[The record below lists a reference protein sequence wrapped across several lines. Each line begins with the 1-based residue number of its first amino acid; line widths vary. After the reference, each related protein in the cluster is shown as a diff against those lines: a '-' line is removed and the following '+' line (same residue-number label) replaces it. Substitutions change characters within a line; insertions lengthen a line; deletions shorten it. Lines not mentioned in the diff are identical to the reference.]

1 MARHGVTGVLLVG
14 GASRRFG
21 SPKALARFEG
31 ETLAERAYRVLG
43 TACESVI
50 AVGKTADEL
59 PLPFPV
65 VDDRSD
71 IRAAIVGLATGLRAA
86 TTDLCLV
93 LPVDLPDMTS
103 DALLLLADGA
113 EGVDA
118 AVPQTGPLPGVYR
131 RSILPVVEERIEAH
145 DFALHRLL
153 GELRTR
159 VVELDESLLRNVNQP
174 SDLR

>member
-1 MARHGVTGVLLVG
+1 M
-14 GASRRFG
+14 
-21 SPKALARFEG
+21 
-31 ETLAERAYRVLG
+31 
-43 TACESVI
+43 I

-59 PLPFPV
+59 PLPFPL

-71 IRAAIVGLATGLRAA
+71 IRAAMVGLCAGLRAA

-93 LPVDLPDMTS
+93 LPVDLPHMTS
-103 DALLLLADGA
+103 DALLLLTDGA

-118 AVPQTGPLPGVYR
+118 AVPQTGPLPGVYHR
-131 RSILPVVEERIEAH
+131 RILPLVEERIGSH

-153 GELRTR
+153 GELRIR
-159 VVELDESLLRNVNQP
+159 VVELDESLLRNVNEP

>member
-1 MARHGVTGVLLVG
+1 MARHGVTGILLVG
-14 GASRRFG
+14 GASRRYG

-31 ETLAERAYRVLG
+31 DTLAERAYRLLG
-43 TACESVI
+43 TACECVI

-59 PLPFPV
+59 PLPFPL

-71 IRAAIVGLATGLRAA
+71 IRAAMVGLCAGLRAA

-93 LPVDLPDMTS
+93 LPVDLPHMTS
-103 DALLLLADGA
+103 DALLLLTDGA

-118 AVPQTGPLPGVYR
+118 AVPQTGPLPGVYH
-131 RSILPVVEERIEAH
+131 RSILPVVEERIGSH

-153 GELRTR
+153 GGLRTR
-159 VVELDESLLRNVNQP
+159 VVELDESLLRNVNEP

>member
-1 MARHGVTGVLLVG
+1 LARHGVTGILLVG

-31 ETLAERAYRVLG
+31 QTLAERAYRVLG
-43 TACESVI
+43 TACERVI

-59 PLPFPV
+59 PLPFPL

-71 IRAAIVGLATGLRAA
+71 IRAAMVGLAAGLRAA

-93 LPVDLPDMTS
+93 LPVDLPHMTS

-113 EGVDA
+113 VGVDA
-118 AVPQTGPLPGVYR
+118 TVPQTGPLPGVYR
-131 RSILPVVEERIEAH
+131 RSILPVVEERIEGH

-159 VVELDESLLRNVNQP
+159 VVDLDESLLRNVNEP

>member
-1 MARHGVTGVLLVG
+1 LARHGVTGILLVG

-21 SPKALARFEG
+21 SPKALAVFDG

-50 AVGKTADEL
+50 AVGKTVDEL
-59 PLPFPV
+59 PLSFPV

-71 IRAAIVGLATGLRAA
+71 IRAAMVGLAAGLRAA

-93 LPVDLPDMTS
+93 LPVDLPHMTP
-103 DALLLLADGA
+103 DALLLLVDGV

-131 RSILPVVEERIEAH
+131 RNILPAVAERIEAR

-159 VVELDESLLRNVNQP
+159 VVELDESLLWNVNEP

>member
-1 MARHGVTGVLLVG
+1 
-14 GASRRFG
+14 
-21 SPKALARFEG
+21 
-31 ETLAERAYRVLG
+31 
-43 TACESVI
+43 VI

-71 IRAAIVGLATGLRAA
+71 IRAAMVGLAAGLRAA

-131 RSILPVVEERIEAH
+131 RSILPVVEERIEGH

>member
-1 MARHGVTGVLLVG
+1 MARHDVTGILLVG

-21 SPKALARFEG
+21 SPKALALFDG

-50 AVGKTADEL
+50 AVGKTVDEL

-71 IRAAIVGLATGLRAA
+71 IRAAMVGLAAGLRAA

-93 LPVDLPDMTS
+93 LPVDLPHMTS

-118 AVPQTGPLPGVYR
+118 VVPQTGPLPGLYR
-131 RSILPVVEERIEAH
+131 RSILPAVAERIEAQ

-153 GELRTR
+153 GELQTR
-159 VVELDESLLRNVNQP
+159 VVELDENLLRNVNEP

>member
-1 MARHGVTGVLLVG
+1 LARRGVTGVLLVG

-31 ETLAERAYRVLG
+31 ETLAERAYRVLDA
-43 TACESVI
+43 ACERVI

-71 IRAAIVGLATGLRAA
+71 IRAALVGLGAGLRAA
-86 TTDLCLV
+86 TTDRCLV
-93 LPVDLPDMTS
+93 LPVDLPHMTP
-103 DALLLLADGA
+103 DALLRLADGA

-118 AVPQTGPLPGVYR
+118 AVPQTGPLPGLYR

-153 GELRTR
+153 GELRIR
-159 VVELDESLLRNVNQP
+159 VVQLDEGLLRNVNEP
-174 SDLR
+174 SDLV

>member
-1 MARHGVTGVLLVG
+1 VLLVG

-21 SPKALARFEG
+21 SPKALALFAG

-43 TACESVI
+43 AACESVI
-50 AVGKTADEL
+50 AVGKTVDGL

-65 VDDRSD
+65 LDDRSE
-71 IRAAIVGLATGLRAA
+71 IRAAMVGLAAGLRAA
-86 TTDLCLV
+86 KTDLCLV
-93 LPVDLPDMTS
+93 LPVDLPNMTPE
-103 DALLLLADGA
+103 ALLLLADGA
-113 EGVDA
+113 KNVDA
-118 AVPQTGPLPGVYR
+118 AVPQTGPLPGLYR
-131 RSILPVVEERIEAH
+131 RSILPVVDQRIEAH

-159 VVELDESLLRNVNQP
+159 VVELDESLLRNVNEP

>member
-1 MARHGVTGVLLVG
+1 LARHGVTGILLVG
-14 GASRRFG
+14 GASRRYG

-31 ETLAERAYRVLG
+31 ETLAERAYRLLG
-43 TACESVI
+43 TACECVI

-59 PLPFPV
+59 PLPFPL

-71 IRAAIVGLATGLRAA
+71 TRAAMVGLAAGLRAS

-93 LPVDLPDMTS
+93 LPVDLPHMTS
-103 DALLLLADGA
+103 DALLLLTDGA

-118 AVPQTGPLPGVYR
+118 AVPQTGPLPGVYH
-131 RSILPVVEERIEAH
+131 RSILPVVEERIGRH

-159 VVELDESLLRNVNQP
+159 VVELDESLLRNVNEP

>member
-1 MARHGVTGVLLVG
+1 MARHGVTGILLVG
-14 GASRRFG
+14 GASRRYG

-43 TACESVI
+43 AACECVI

-59 PLPFPV
+59 PLPFPL

-71 IRAAIVGLATGLRAA
+71 IRAAMVGLSAGLRAA

-93 LPVDLPDMTS
+93 LPVDLPHMTS
-103 DALLLLADGA
+103 DALLLLTDGA

-118 AVPQTGPLPGVYR
+118 AVPQTGPLPGVYH
-131 RSILPVVEERIEAH
+131 RSILPVVEERIGSH

-159 VVELDESLLRNVNQP
+159 VVELDESLLRNVNEP

>member
-1 MARHGVTGVLLVG
+1 MARHGVTGILLVG

-21 SPKALARFEG
+21 SPKALALFDG

-50 AVGKTADEL
+50 VVGKTADKL

-71 IRAAIVGLATGLRAA
+71 LRAAMVGLAAGLRAA

-93 LPVDLPDMTS
+93 LPVDLPHMTP

-118 AVPQTGPLPGVYR
+118 AVPQTGPLPGLYR
-131 RSILPVVEERIEAH
+131 RSILPAIAERIEAR

-153 GELRTR
+153 GELQTR
-159 VVELDESLLRNVNQP
+159 VVELDEDLLRNVNEP
-174 SDLR
+174 NDLR

>member
-1 MARHGVTGVLLVG
+1 LAPDGVTGILLVG

-31 ETLAERAYRVLG
+31 ETLAERAYRVLE
-43 TACESVI
+43 TACERVI

-65 VDDRSD
+65 VDDRSE
-71 IRAAIVGLATGLRAA
+71 IRAAIVGLAAGLRAA

-93 LPVDLPDMTS
+93 LPVDLPYMTPA
-103 DALLLLADGA
+103 ALLLLADGA

-131 RSILPVVEERIEAH
+131 RRILAVVEERIEAR

-153 GELRTR
+153 GALRTT
-159 VVELDESLLRNVNQP
+159 VVELDESLLRNVNEP
-174 SDLR
+174 TDLL

>member
-1 MARHGVTGVLLVG
+1 MLLVG

-21 SPKALARFEG
+21 SPKALARLEG
-31 ETLAERAYRVLG
+31 ETLAERAYRTLD
-43 TACESVI
+43 TACETVI
-50 AVGKTADEL
+50 AVGKTADQL

-65 VDDRSD
+65 LDDRSD
-71 IRAAIVGLATGLRAA
+71 IRAAMVGLAAGLRAA

-93 LPVDLPDMTS
+93 LPVDLPHMTP

-113 EGVDA
+113 EDVDA
-118 AVPQTGPLPGVYR
+118 AVPQTGPLPGLYR
-131 RSILPVVEERIEAH
+131 RSILPVVDARIEAH

-159 VVELDESLLRNVNQP
+159 VVELDESLLRNVNEP
-174 SDLR
+174 SDLL

>member
-43 TACESVI
+43 TACDSVI
-50 AVGKTADEL
+50 AVGKTADGL

-65 VDDRSD
+65 VDDRSE
-71 IRAAIVGLATGLRAA
+71 IRAAMVGLAAGLRAA
-86 TTDLCLV
+86 KTDLCLV
-93 LPVDLPDMTS
+93 LPVDLPHMTP
-103 DALLLLADGA
+103 DALRLLADGA
-113 EGVDA
+113 GNVDA

-131 RSILPVVEERIEAH
+131 RSILPVVDQRIEAQ

-153 GELRTR
+153 GELQTR
-159 VVELDESLLRNVNQP
+159 VVELDESLLRNVNEP

>member
-43 TACESVI
+43 TACDSVI
-50 AVGKTADEL
+50 AVGKTADGL

-65 VDDRSD
+65 VDDRSE
-71 IRAAIVGLATGLRAA
+71 IRAAMVGLAAGLRAA
-86 TTDLCLV
+86 KTDLCLV
-93 LPVDLPDMTS
+93 LPVDLPHMTP
-103 DALLLLADGA
+103 DALRLLADGA
-113 EGVDA
+113 ENVDA

-131 RSILPVVEERIEAH
+131 RSILPVVDQRIEAQ

-153 GELRTR
+153 GELQTR
-159 VVELDESLLRNVNQP
+159 VVELDESLLRNVNEP

>member
-21 SPKALARFEG
+21 SPKALARFG
-31 ETLAERAYRVLG
+31 DQTLAERAYRVLG

-71 IRAAIVGLATGLRAA
+71 IRAAMIGLAAGLRTA

-93 LPVDLPDMTS
+93 LPVDLPHMTS

-118 AVPQTGPLPGVYR
+118 SVPQTGPLPGVFR
-131 RSILPVVEERIEAH
+131 RSILPVVEERIEGH

-159 VVELDESLLRNVNQP
+159 VVELDESLLQNVNEP

>member
-1 MARHGVTGVLLVG
+1 M
-14 GASRRFG
+14 
-21 SPKALARFEG
+21 
-31 ETLAERAYRVLG
+31 
-43 TACESVI
+43 I

-59 PLPFPV
+59 PLPFPL

-71 IRAAIVGLATGLRAA
+71 IRAAMVGLCAGLRAA

-93 LPVDLPDMTS
+93 LPVDLPHMTS
-103 DALLLLADGA
+103 DALLLLTDGA
-113 EGVDA
+113 AGVDA
-118 AVPQTGPLPGVYR
+118 AVPQTGPLPGVYH
-131 RSILPVVEERIEAH
+131 RSILPVVEERIGSH

-159 VVELDESLLRNVNQP
+159 VVELDESLLRNVNEP

>member
-1 MARHGVTGVLLVG
+1 LARHGVTGVLLVG

-31 ETLAERAYRVLG
+31 ETLAERAYRVLA
-43 TACESVI
+43 TACDSVI
-50 AVGKTADEL
+50 AVGKTADGL

-65 VDDRSD
+65 VDDRSE
-71 IRAAIVGLATGLRAA
+71 IRAAMVGLAAGLRAA
-86 TTDLCLV
+86 KTDLCLV
-93 LPVDLPDMTS
+93 LPVDLPHMTP
-103 DALLLLADGA
+103 DALRLLADGA
-113 EGVDA
+113 ENVAA

-131 RSILPVVEERIEAH
+131 RSILPVVDQRIEAQ

-153 GELRTR
+153 GELQTR
-159 VVELDESLLRNVNQP
+159 VVELDESLLRNVNEP

>member
-1 MARHGVTGVLLVG
+1 MARHGVTGILLVG

-31 ETLAERAYRVLG
+31 ETLGERAYRALD
-43 TACESVI
+43 TTCERVI

-65 VDDRSD
+65 VDDGSE
-71 IRAAIVGLATGLRAA
+71 IRAAMIGLAAGLRAA

-93 LPVDLPDMTS
+93 LPVDVPHMTPDG
-103 DALLLLADGA
+103 LLLLADGA
-113 EGVDA
+113 SGVDA
-118 AVPQTGPLPGVYR
+118 AVPQTGPLPGAYR
-131 RSILPVVEERIEAH
+131 RSILPAVEERIAAQ

-159 VVELDESLLRNVNQP
+159 VVAIDESLLRNVNEP
-174 SDLR
+174 TNLS

>member
-1 MARHGVTGVLLVG
+1 LARHGVTGVLLVG

-21 SPKALARFEG
+21 SPKALALFEG

-43 TACESVI
+43 AACESVI
-50 AVGKTADEL
+50 AVGKTVDGL

-65 VDDRSD
+65 VDDRSEV
-71 IRAAIVGLATGLRAA
+71 RAAMVGLAAGLRAA

-93 LPVDLPDMTS
+93 LPVDLPHMTPE
-103 DALLLLADGA
+103 ALLLLADGA
-113 EGVDA
+113 ENVDA
-118 AVPQTGPLPGVYR
+118 AVPQTGPLPGLYR
-131 RSILPVVEERIEAH
+131 RGILPVVDQRIEAH

-153 GELRTR
+153 GKLRTR
-159 VVELDESLLRNVNQP
+159 VVELDESLLRNVNEP

>member
-1 MARHGVTGVLLVG
+1 LARHDVTGILLVG

-21 SPKALARFEG
+21 SPKALALFDG
-31 ETLAERAYRVLG
+31 ETLADRAYRVLG

-50 AVGKTADEL
+50 AVGKTVDEL
-59 PLPFPV
+59 PVPFPV

-71 IRAAIVGLATGLRAA
+71 IRAAMVGLAAGLRAA

-93 LPVDLPDMTS
+93 LPVDLPHMTP

-118 AVPQTGPLPGVYR
+118 AVPQTGPLPGLYR
-131 RSILPVVEERIEAH
+131 RSILPAVAERIEAQ

-153 GELRTR
+153 GELQTR
-159 VVELDESLLRNVNQP
+159 VVELDENLLRNVNEL

>member
-1 MARHGVTGVLLVG
+1 M
-14 GASRRFG
+14 
-21 SPKALARFEG
+21 
-31 ETLAERAYRVLG
+31 
-43 TACESVI
+43 I

-59 PLPFPV
+59 PLPFPL

-71 IRAAIVGLATGLRAA
+71 IRAAMVGLCAGLRAA

-93 LPVDLPDMTS
+93 LPVDLPHMTS
-103 DALLLLADGA
+103 DALLLLTDGA

-118 AVPQTGPLPGVYR
+118 AVPQTGPLPGVYHR
-131 RSILPVVEERIEAH
+131 RILPLVEERIESH

-153 GELRTR
+153 GGLRTR
-159 VVELDESLLRNVNQP
+159 VVELDESLLRNVNEP

>member
-1 MARHGVTGVLLVG
+1 
-14 GASRRFG
+14 
-21 SPKALARFEG
+21 
-31 ETLAERAYRVLG
+31 
-43 TACESVI
+43 VI

-59 PLPFPV
+59 PLPFPL

-71 IRAAIVGLATGLRAA
+71 IRAAMVGLCAGLRAA
-86 TTDLCLV
+86 TTDLSLV
-93 LPVDLPDMTS
+93 LPVDLPHMTS
-103 DALLLLADGA
+103 DALLLLTDGA

-118 AVPQTGPLPGVYR
+118 AVPQTGPLPGVYH
-131 RSILPVVEERIEAH
+131 RSILPVVEERIGRH

-159 VVELDESLLRNVNQP
+159 VVELDESLLRNVNEP